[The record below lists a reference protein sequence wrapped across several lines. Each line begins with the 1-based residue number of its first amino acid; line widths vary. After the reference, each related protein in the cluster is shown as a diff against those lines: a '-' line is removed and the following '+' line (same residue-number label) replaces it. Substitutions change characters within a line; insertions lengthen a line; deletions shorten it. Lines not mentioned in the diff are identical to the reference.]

1 MKLTDFEQQ
10 VLLKYKN
17 DEDFIKFLK
26 ENPGLSLELPTVD
39 LRKEEKLEEN
49 NYVVE
54 SVTTE
59 YLEEISHIQQLS
71 KEQIDELLESLDE
84 EESVHT
90 LVEGNLREV
99 ASIAFDYLV
108 SGIDYLDLIQEGNI
122 GVIKALDSYR
132 PSNGDILSYIKLWIR
147 KEMLFFVDEKVQTEK
162 YMYKGYFLKRQEE
175 LIEHEI
181 VAELEGEDSED
192 PMEELSQEEK
202 SEIIG
207 EKIAS
212 LEDINISSLPKK
224 MSHTEEDILKRF
236 FGLIGEKRE
245 SLFEIENSL
254 DLKRGEGEKLFETAI
269 TKLSLGGGRSLKI

>member
-39 LRKEEKLEEN
+39 LRKEEKVEEN

-71 KEQIDELLESLDE
+71 KEEVAELLESLDE
-84 EESVHT
+84 EESVHA

-99 ASIAFDYLV
+99 ANIAFDYLV

-132 PSNGDILSYIKLWIR
+132 PSNGDVLSYIKLWIR

-181 VAELEGEDSED
+181 VAELEEEDSED

-212 LEDINISSLPKK
+212 LEDINISTLPKK

-254 DLKRGEGEKLFETAI
+254 DLKRGEGEKLFEIAI

>member
-39 LRKEEKLEEN
+39 LRKEEKVEEN

-71 KEQIDELLESLDE
+71 KEEVAELLESLDE
-84 EESVHT
+84 EESVHA

-99 ASIAFDYLV
+99 ANIAFDYLV

-132 PSNGDILSYIKLWIR
+132 PSNGDVLSYIKLWIR

-181 VAELEGEDSED
+181 VAELEEEDSED

-212 LEDINISSLPKK
+212 LEDINISTLPKK
-224 MSHTEEDILKRF
+224 MSHTEENILKRF

-254 DLKRGEGEKLFETAI
+254 DLKRGEGEKLFEIAI

>member
-39 LRKEEKLEEN
+39 LRKEEKVEEN

-71 KEQIDELLESLDE
+71 KEEVAELLESLDE
-84 EESVHT
+84 EESVHA

-99 ASIAFDYLV
+99 ANIAFDYLV

-132 PSNGDILSYIKLWIR
+132 PSNGDVLSYIKLWIR

-181 VAELEGEDSED
+181 VAELEAEDSED
-192 PMEELSQEEK
+192 PIEELSQEEK

-224 MSHTEEDILKRF
+224 MSHAEEEILKRF

>member
-39 LRKEEKLEEN
+39 LRKEEKVEEN